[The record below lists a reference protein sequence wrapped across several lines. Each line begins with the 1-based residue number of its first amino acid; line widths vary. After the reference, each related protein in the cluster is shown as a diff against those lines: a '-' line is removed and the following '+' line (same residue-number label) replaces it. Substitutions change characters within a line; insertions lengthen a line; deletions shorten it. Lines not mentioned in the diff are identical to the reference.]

1 MATESS
7 PESSGNVV
15 RRAASSFAPYKLQVV
30 GIVLLILV
38 TAGLGVVNPLL
49 IRTIFDDALFPEGGS
64 PNLSL
69 LWTLAGVMVGATV
82 LNGALGILQTN
93 ATNIVGQRVMRDLR
107 DRLYTHLQSLSLGF
121 FTGTRT
127 GEIQSRIANDVG
139 GIQNVVT
146 NTLSSVLSN
155 TAIFISTLVAMVSM
169 SWQLTAVSV
178 AAIPVFLIMSRIVGE
193 RRRQQPSLL
202 SVHVSKRHPIRS

>member
-1 MATESS
+1 MTTESS
-7 PESSGNVV
+7 PESSRDVV
-15 RRAASSFAPYKLQVV
+15 KRAAASFSPYKLRVV

-49 IRTIFDDALFPEGGS
+49 IRRVFDDALFPESGLPDLG
-64 PNLSL
+64 L
-69 LWTLAGVMVGATV
+69 LWTLVGVMVGVTV
-82 LNGALGILQTN
+82 INGALGILQTY
-93 ATNIVGQRVMRDLR
+93 AINIVGQRVMRDLR

-155 TAIFISTLVAMVSM
+155 TVIFLSTLVAMSLM

>member
-1 MATESS
+1 MPLRPFNRKQAWLMPPTLGDLV
-7 PESSGNVV
+7 PEDHPV
-15 RRAASSFAPYKLQVV
+15 RFAAAFVDGLDAEAWEELEIDLQGDPRGAGAYHPRAL
-30 GIVLLILV
+30 
-38 TAGLGVVNPLL
+38 LGVW
-49 IRTIFDDALFPEGGS
+49 IYGFMT
-64 PNLSL
+64 
-69 LWTLAGVMVGATV
+69 GVRSCRKLEAACRDQLPYMWLVGMQQPDHNT
-82 LNGALGILQTN
+82 
-93 ATNIVGQRVMRDLR
+93 
-107 DRLYTHLQSLSLGF
+107 LGF

-155 TAIFISTLVAMVSM
+155 TVIFLSTLVAMSLM

>member
-1 MATESS
+1 MTTESS
-7 PESSGNVV
+7 PESSQDVV
-15 RRAASSFAPYKLQVV
+15 KRAAAAFAPYKLRVI

-38 TAGLGVVNPLL
+38 TAGLGVVNPFL
-49 IRTIFDDALFPEGGS
+49 IRSIFDNALFPKGAP

-69 LWTLAGVMVGATV
+69 LWTLAGIMVGVTV
-82 LNGALGILQTN
+82 INGALGILQTY
-93 ATNIVGQRVMRDLR
+93 AVNIVGQRVMRDLR
-107 DRLYTHLQSLSLGF
+107 DRLYRHLQSLSLGF

-155 TAIFISTLVAMVSM
+155 TVIFISTLIAMATM
-169 SWQLTAVSV
+169 SWQLTVVSV
-178 AAIPVFLIMSRIVGE
+178 AAIPVFLVMSRIVG
-193 RRRQQPSLL
+193 RDGAR
-202 SVHVSKRHPIRS
+202 